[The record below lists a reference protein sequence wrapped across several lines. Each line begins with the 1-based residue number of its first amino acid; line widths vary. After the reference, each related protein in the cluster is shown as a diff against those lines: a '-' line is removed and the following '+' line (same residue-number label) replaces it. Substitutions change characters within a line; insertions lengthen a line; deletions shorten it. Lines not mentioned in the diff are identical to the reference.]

1 MVNKMAKSKYWNRE
15 YELIFLEQD
24 EEEKKKFLKKI
35 DQLYKETKDQIETE
49 IEAFLDRYFKGMSP
63 IYSNLRKKLTEDEL
77 KKFKKRINKY
87 YLKIASFGKKEYN
100 SNYKTKLKDFSDRVS
115 VSYEDEIT
123 IIVNQIMFELLNNLI
138 IMFKE
143 YLVNIYANSY
153 YHSVYTI
160 DVNTDLKDQLFAI
173 DFDYIEGQ
181 ITKEWLGNNF
191 INRLIIRTNMTL
203 TQMLQNTFS
212 YFMLAKKFDLVKELS
227 DKLDVHKTS
236 SNNNGSYE
244 IANTSTD
251 FIVNLAIL
259 QSFRNTNVVDSFEF
273 SAIIDEF
280 TSDICL
286 GMDGRIFKLSEAK
299 PGINIPPLHNHCRSI
314 IIPKISEDKIVNKQG
329 YLEFED
335 WLRKYAEDYYKTRLR
350 R

>member
-1 MVNKMAKSKYWNRE
+1 MPKSKYWNRE
-15 YELIFLEQD
+15 YELIFLEQ
-24 EEEKKKFLKKI
+24 EEEKKRFLKRV
-35 DQLYKETKDQIETE
+35 DQLYEGTKDQVETE
-49 IEAFLDRYFKGMSP
+49 IDAFLDRYFKNMTA
-63 IYSNLRKKLTEDEL
+63 IYSNLKKKLNEEEL
-77 KKFKKRINKY
+77 RKFKKRINKY
-87 YLKIASFGKKEYN
+87 YLKMASFGKKEYN
-100 SNYKTKLKDFSDRVS
+100 SNYKAKLKEFSDRVS

-123 IIVNQIMFELLNNLI
+123 IIINQIMFELLNNLI
-138 IMFKE
+138 ILFKD
-143 YLVNIYANSY
+143 YLMNIYANSY

-160 DVNTDLKDQLFAI
+160 DVNTNLKDQLFAI

-181 ITKEWLGNNF
+181 ITKEWLGNNY

-227 DKLDVHKTS
+227 NKLEVHKTS
-236 SNNNGSYE
+236 TNNNGSYE

-259 QSFRNTNVVDSFEF
+259 QSFRKTNVIDSFEF
-273 SAIIDEF
+273 SAIIDEV

-286 GMDGRIFKLSEAK
+286 DMDGRIFKLSEAK
-299 PGINIPPLHNHCRSI
+299 LGINIPPLHNHCRSI
-314 IIPKISEDKIVNKQG
+314 IIPKISDDKIYNRED

-335 WLRKYAEDYYKTRLR
+335 WLRKYAKDYYKSELR